1 MDLNRYDVFV
11 YQQQEKQGYQNIDD
25 SLKRLILDAVSEV
38 KPGDHV
44 VIKPNLVR
52 QCSLKTSKWEH
63 VITNPLLI
71 KAVLEAV
78 ILRLDNSGH
87 IFVLDAP
94 QEDSN
99 FKMILKNTNLLRI
112 IQEVQKQ
119 TEVCIECVDIRT
131 EEKKSCNGVIVKRKK
146 QDGDPNGYVKVDLG
160 NSSSFCN
167 KRNKD
172 YYGADYNQEHAK
184 TYHNS
189 KNTSYI
195 VSKSVLLSD
204 VYINMPKLKTHKIGG
219 MTCCLKNAIGII
231 GEKNCIPHHTLGT
244 PETDGDAY
252 PFVNAKTTTDKK
264 IRGIAMDILRKDI
277 PVVGYLIAFAKKI
290 VTPFVGKPLEVV
302 RNGHWY
308 GNDTL
313 WRAILDLNKILVYSD
328 ENGIMHNKPKRK
340 CISIIDAI
348 VAGEKNGPMSPEPKV
363 CGMVGI
369 AFSPLLGDVVMSR
382 LMGFDY
388 KKIPSINNGFGL
400 TNYTL
405 NNEVIPDNISVGSNN
420 PNWNKKLGN
429 INKNDC
435 FAFNAAFGWENHI
448 ELD

>member
-131 EEKKSCNGVIVKRKK
+131 EEKN
-146 QDGDPNGYVKVDLG
+146 
-160 NSSSFCN
+160 
-167 KRNKD
+167 
-172 YYGADYNQEHAK
+172 
-184 TYHNS
+184 
-189 KNTSYI
+189 
-195 VSKSVLLSD
+195 
-204 VYINMPKLKTHKIGG
+204 
-219 MTCCLKNAIGII
+219 
-231 GEKNCIPHHTLGT
+231 
-244 PETDGDAY
+244 
-252 PFVNAKTTTDKK
+252 
-264 IRGIAMDILRKDI
+264 
-277 PVVGYLIAFAKKI
+277 
-290 VTPFVGKPLEVV
+290 
-302 RNGHWY
+302 
-308 GNDTL
+308 
-313 WRAILDLNKILVYSD
+313 LVM
-328 ENGIMHNKPKRK
+328 E
-340 CISIIDAI
+340 
-348 VAGEKNGPMSPEPKV
+348 
-363 CGMVGI
+363 
-369 AFSPLLGDVVMSR
+369 
-382 LMGFDY
+382 
-388 KKIPSINNGFGL
+388 
-400 TNYTL
+400 
-405 NNEVIPDNISVGSNN
+405 
-420 PNWNKKLGN
+420 
-429 INKNDC
+429 
-435 FAFNAAFGWENHI
+435 
-448 ELD
+448 